1 MPCLIIN
8 NYHTGNDKRQ
18 RCNCF
23 TSPGQ
28 HNPYKK
34 VTILED
40 VFRNNSFNARL
51 ARLFTLLSIFMIGF
65 ALFVSSQAVAFTIN
79 ESTTTAGIDPFGIT
93 AGRDSNIIFYA
104 EDVSDDLTQGIAQYE
119 KGNFHEAIKDLELVV
134 QQFKERPEDQDR
146 NQGLFQANLYLG
158 LAHLGTGQKSLA
170 KEAFR
175 DAVLAVPGK
184 TLDSELFSPKVI
196 SLYNEVADK
205 ILSNLS
211 VESNVPG
218 AEVFLNND
226 KKGKA
231 PIHIRNLVPG
241 EYEVEVVIGNQ
252 KAVKKVI
259 LEAGKGATLVA
270 DFKNLGFLSVTSEP
284 SAATVSLDNME
295 SGTTPFTKQV
305 PSGEYTVVVSKKG
318 YKESQKRVIVK
329 DNETEKMHV
338 VLPPSTCSVRI
349 FSEPGN
355 ADVYLDGIHKGTTPF
370 LMKDVAGGTHLIKIE
385 KEGYQKIQ
393 ETLDA
398 NQAFVEKTYK
408 LLPMTGGL
416 SIQTD
421 PDGAE
426 VLIDGENAGFTPFQL
441 SGLMEKKYL
450 VHLEKKGY
458 TSKTLTVNIQA
469 DKITEIKETLVP
481 IDSQPPTITFEPLEK
496 VVKEN
501 KNYVKA
507 QVKDNEEVGAVLFI
521 FTFGDWRYANR
532 VKMEENTKG
541 VFEALIP
548 DTLLKKTTM
557 KYYISACDIHN
568 NCSTKGSQD
577 SPFIIK
583 VTSVEPY
590 TEGYILDILRDR
602 GYHVK
607 KLTISL
613 GVEDG
618 VRKGDRYVV
627 FRTGQYLRDPATG
640 EILQIEEILIGTIE
654 VTELMPRTSYAE
666 VDDDFQPIQENDRI
680 RKVVSA
686 PKGVTAEGVSDD
698 EIRVKWYPNTEP
710 EVKGY
715 RIFRSSQLSGTYK
728 RIGSVHGRDNISY
741 KDDEDISPGVTYYYR
756 ITAYNILDNDSEMSE
771 PVAET
776 AKKVR

>member
-23 TSPGQ
+23 ASPGQ
-28 HNPYKK
+28 HNPYKE

-40 VFRNNSFNARL
+40 VFRDKSFNARL
-51 ARLFTLLSIFMIGF
+51 ARLFPLLSIFMIGF
-65 ALFVSSQAVAFTIN
+65 VLFVSSQANAFTMN
-79 ESTTTAGIDPFGIT
+79 AFTTTTVGSAPFGIT
-93 AGRDSNIIFYA
+93 AGPDSNIIVYA

-119 KGNFHEAIKDLELVV
+119 KGNFHEAIKDLKLVV

-146 NQGLFQANLYLG
+146 NQRLFQANLYLG
-158 LAHLGTGQKSLA
+158 LAYFGIGQKSLA

-175 DAVLAVPGK
+175 GAVLAVPGK
-184 TLDSELFSPKVI
+184 NLDPELFSPKVI
-196 SLYNEVADK
+196 SLYNEVTDK

-211 VESNVPG
+211 IESNVPG

-241 EYEVEVVIGNQ
+241 EYAVEVIIGNQ

-270 DFKNLGFLSVTSEP
+270 DFTNLGFLSVTSEP

-305 PSGEYTVVVSKKG
+305 PSGEYTVVVSKEG
-318 YKESQKRVIVK
+318 YKELQKRVIVK
-329 DNETEKMHV
+329 DNETEKMHI

-349 FSEPGN
+349 FSEPGS

-370 LMKDVAGGTHLIKIE
+370 LMNDVAGGTHLIKIE

-393 ETLDA
+393 ETLNA
-398 NQAFVEKTYK
+398 NQALVEKTYK
-408 LLPMTGGL
+408 LLPITGGL

-426 VLIDGENAGFTPFQL
+426 VLIDGKDAGSTPLQL

-458 TSKTLTVNIQA
+458 TSKSLMVNIQA
-469 DKITEIKETLVP
+469 DKITQIKETLLQ
-481 IDSQPPTITFEPLEK
+481 SQPPTITFAPLEK

-507 QVKDNEEVGAVLFI
+507 RVKDNEEVGDVLFI

-548 DTLLKKTTM
+548 DTVLQKTTM

-583 VTSVEPY
+583 VTSFEPY

-602 GYHVK
+602 GYHVA

-618 VRKGDRYVV
+618 VRKGDHYVV
-627 FRTGQYLRDPATG
+627 FRTGQHLRDPVTG
-640 EILQIEEILIGTIE
+640 EILQIEEILVGTIE
-654 VTELMPRTSYAE
+654 VTELMPRTSCAE
-666 VDDDFQPIQENDRI
+666 VDDNFQPIQENDRI

-686 PKGVTAEGVSDD
+686 PKGVTTEAVSDG
-698 EIRVKWYPNTEP
+698 EIKVKWYPNTEP

-715 RIFRSSQLSGTYK
+715 KIFRSSQLSGTYK
-728 RIGSVHGRDNISY
+728 RIGSVRGRDNMSY

-771 PVAET
+771 PAAGT